1 MIDFIKSHGKERVDT
16 INKQALDEFTI
27 QKEKYIAEE
36 KDRLTLEYR
45 NKLQQDEIKLRIQ
58 KSAHQNAARI

>member
-1 MIDFIKSHGKERVDT
+1 MIDFIKSHGKERVET

-36 KDRLTLEYR
+36 KDRLTLEYK
-45 NKLQQDEIKLRIQ
+45 NKLQQDEIKLRI
-58 KSAHQNAARI
+58 

>member
-1 MIDFIKSHGKERVDT
+1 MNSAEANQVLKSMIDFIKSHGKERVET

-36 KDRLTLEYR
+36 KDRLTLEYK
-45 NKLQQDEIKLRIQ
+45 NKL
-58 KSAHQNAARI
+58 

>member
-1 MIDFIKSHGKERVDT
+1 MNPAEAGQVLRSMIDFIKSHGKERVET

-36 KDRLTLEYR
+36 KDRLTLEYK
-45 NKLQQDEIKLRIQ
+45 NKL
-58 KSAHQNAARI
+58 